1 MAENPKA
8 VVDAIINEGKPSTI
22 SGGLQVHPVTIR
34 RYAFLE
40 KLNSPFLNPDVK
52 FTVNSILPSL
62 YVMTS
67 ENDVLKKYSTY
78 NDSNMNKLIDDAY
91 DWSDTAD
98 LSQIPMLI
106 DRITSELLEM
116 NKVSPT
122 GDGSQS
128 KKN

>member
-22 SGGLQVHPVTIR
+22 SGELKVHQMTIR

-62 YVMTS
+62 YVMVC

-122 GDGSQS
+122 SDGSQS

>member
-8 VVDAIINEGKPSTI
+8 VVDAIINEGKTSTI
-22 SGGLQVHPVTIR
+22 SGGLKVHQMTIR

-62 YVMTS
+62 YVMVC
-67 ENDVLKKYSTY
+67 ENDVLKKYSAY
-78 NDSNMNKLIDDAY
+78 NDSDMNKLINDAY

-98 LSQIPMLI
+98 LS
-106 DRITSELLEM
+106 
-116 NKVSPT
+116 
-122 GDGSQS
+122 
-128 KKN
+128 